1 MPKTPLHPLSDIPV
15 DQPTTKAIQS
25 FNTSMEKFWQPVL
38 RSNDLPGNSLVSVR
52 LLGRPLVLAR
62 LDGELTVLLDVC
74 RHFQA
79 QLSLGEITTV
89 QGRQAIQCPYHGWAY
104 GTDGRCVRIPQ
115 LKKDRKIP
123 ETISVP
129 RFGVKEALGIIW
141 VCLSGKPVFEIPAFP
156 EFSNPEFRTTTL
168 DEQELTRTSAP
179 RMIMATLDDTHFP
192 WVHEGI
198 LGNRDQP
205 EAPEHTVTREANQLL
220 VSYNIQQPGSLAAGI
235 SDHDRPTN
243 KKTPNENSQLI
254 DILYENTVHMPNVV
268 TLRKTTPAGSYIIW
282 LATSPVDYSHTRN
295 FWSFARNYDTA
306 PSSDEHYE
314 KFSAHVRSQ
323 DKPIVESQRPWMLPP
338 FWTQIEL
345 PQAGIDQP
353 LIEYQRWLQE
363 LEIVIDL

>member
-1 MPKTPLHPLSDIPV
+1 
-15 DQPTTKAIQS
+15 
-25 FNTSMEKFWQPVL
+25 MEKFWQPVL
-38 RSNDLPGNSLVSVR
+38 RSSDLSDNELVSVR

-89 QGRQAIQCPYHGWAY
+89 EGKQAIQCPYHGWAY
-104 GTDGRCVRIPQ
+104 GRGGRCVRIPQ
-115 LKKDRKIP
+115 LQKDRKIP
-123 ETISVP
+123 ESIAVPQFSVA
-129 RFGVKEALGIIW
+129 EALGLIW
-141 VCLSGKPVFEIPAFP
+141 VCLSGQPEFDLAGFD
-156 EFSNPEFRTTTL
+156 EFSNPEYRITTL
-168 DEQELTRTSAP
+168 DEEELTRTSAP

-205 EAPEHTVTREANQLL
+205 QAPDHTVEREDCRLK
-220 VSYNIQQPGSLAAGI
+220 VSYNIAQPASLAAGV
-235 SDHDRPTN
+235 SDHDEMSANQRA
-243 KKTPNENSQLI
+243 SQSI
-254 DILYENTVHMPNVV
+254 DIRYENTVHMPNVV

-282 LATSPVDYSHTRN
+282 LATSPVDYCHTRN
-295 FWSFARNYDTA
+295 FWSFARNYDTDVA
-306 PSSDEHYE
+306 SDKSYE
-314 KFSAHVRSQ
+314 EFSAHVRSQ

-363 LEIVIDL
+363 LEIVIEL